1 MFESALG
8 NLCIVICG
16 MTVLLSAFFIWRT
29 ETLPNRLIVAAAAAL
44 VLIFRWQI
52 SMMIYQSWRP
62 SSRSSH
68 CSWASCCSAP
78 CPLCSSVSSCTEGGE
93 RMEYAFTLNVLPVVG
108 GVVIVLVLVLCEL
121 GSTGFG
127 GGLRRAATGITSEST
142 PCCISGS
149 PAHAAGPMCWRAK
162 PRRRCRCTTPGAVL
176 ISRCGRPLRQ
186 RPSWRS
192 NRLISGCRSLSSKGS
207 RTTERNPLWQSS
219 GNWSGGSRPWA
230 Q

>member
-1 MFESALG
+1 
-8 NLCIVICG
+8 
-16 MTVLLSAFFIWRT
+16 
-29 ETLPNRLIVAAAAAL
+29 
-44 VLIFRWQI
+44 
-52 SMMIYQSWRP
+52 
-62 SSRSSH
+62 
-68 CSWASCCSAP
+68 
-78 CPLCSSVSSCTEGGE
+78 
-93 RMEYAFTLNVLPVVG
+93 MEYAFTLNVLPVVG

-127 GGLRRAATGITSEST
+127 GGLPSGGYRYYIGEHTVLYLRQSGKRCRAYVLE
-142 PCCISGS
+142 
-149 PAHAAGPMCWRAK
+149 

-192 NRLISGCRSLSSKGS
+192 NRLISGGRSLSSKGS

>member
-1 MFESALG
+1 
-8 NLCIVICG
+8 
-16 MTVLLSAFFIWRT
+16 
-29 ETLPNRLIVAAAAAL
+29 
-44 VLIFRWQI
+44 
-52 SMMIYQSWRP
+52 
-62 SSRSSH
+62 
-68 CSWASCCSAP
+68 
-78 CPLCSSVSSCTEGGE
+78 
-93 RMEYAFTLNVLPVVG
+93 MEYAFTLNVLPVVG

-127 GGLRRAATGITSEST
+127 GGL
-142 PCCISGS
+142 PSGGYRYYIGEHTVLYLRQS
-149 PAHAAGPMCWRAK
+149 GT
-162 PRRRCRCTTPGAVL
+162 RCRAYVLEGEAPPAVPLHHSWAVL

>member
-1 MFESALG
+1 
-8 NLCIVICG
+8 
-16 MTVLLSAFFIWRT
+16 
-29 ETLPNRLIVAAAAAL
+29 
-44 VLIFRWQI
+44 
-52 SMMIYQSWRP
+52 
-62 SSRSSH
+62 
-68 CSWASCCSAP
+68 
-78 CPLCSSVSSCTEGGE
+78 
-93 RMEYAFTLNVLPVVG
+93 MEYAFTLNVLPVVG

-127 GGLRRAATGITSEST
+127 GGL
-142 PCCISGS
+142 PSG
-149 PAHAAGPMCWRAK
+149 GYRYYIGE
-162 PRRRCRCTTPGAVL
+162 PGAVL

-192 NRLISGCRSLSSKGS
+192 NRLISGGRSLSSKGS

>member
-44 VLIFRWQI
+44 VLIFRWQT
-52 SMMIYQSWRP
+52 SSWRP
-62 SSRSSH
+62 SSRSSR
-68 CSWASCCSAP
+68 CSWALCCSAP

-127 GGLRRAATGITSEST
+127 CGLPSGGYRYYIGEHTVLYLRQSGKRCRAYVLEGEAPPAVPLHHSRGGTYFKVWAA
-142 PCCISGS
+142 S
-149 PAHAAGPMCWRAK
+149 PAEAELEIEQAYQ
-162 PRRRCRCTTPGAVL
+162 RRPEL
-176 ISRCGRPLRQ
+176 EQ
-186 RPSWRS
+186 
-192 NRLISGCRSLSSKGS
+192 
-207 RTTERNPLWQSS
+207 
-219 GNWSGGSRPWA
+219 
-230 Q
+230 